1 MTLVVSALPVAQTR
15 DERADAVR
23 ADIRKELLQ
32 LPYYSVFDF
41 LAFKYDRGT
50 AVLMVMPTRRRSK
63 RTQSTPSNAC
73 RVSTRYKTTSNSC
86 RRRKWTIRFDGART
100 TRWTFEVKNE
110 RLVDRSNVRRS

>member
-23 ADIRKELLQ
+23 ADIRKKLLQ

-73 RVSTRYKTTSNSC
+73 RVSTRTAAAVANGRSDSMA
-86 RRRKWTIRFDGART
+86 RVLRDG
-100 TRWTFEVKNE
+100 
-110 RLVDRSNVRRS
+110 RSK